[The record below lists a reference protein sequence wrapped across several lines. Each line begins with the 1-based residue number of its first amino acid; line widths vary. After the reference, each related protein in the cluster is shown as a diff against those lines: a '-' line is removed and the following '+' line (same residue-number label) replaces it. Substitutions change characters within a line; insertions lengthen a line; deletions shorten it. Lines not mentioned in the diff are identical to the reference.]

1 MKTVKSINELT
12 NPTETSISIIT
23 PPKVTLQVL
32 KDAKKIS
39 IQHVW
44 IQPGGEDKVVYDF
57 VKENSDSIHVVLG
70 GPCILV
76 DGPSLL
82 KASLEAKR

>member
-1 MKTVKSINELT
+1 LP
-12 NPTETSISIIT
+12 NPTNTAISIIT

-32 KDAKKIS
+32 KDAKRIG
-39 IQHVW
+39 IQYVW
-44 IQPGGEDKVVYDF
+44 IQPGGEDKAVIDYVNDHKSSLY
-57 VKENSDSIHVVLG
+57 VILG

-82 KASLEAKR
+82 QNYRKEEGRL